1 MSIMQLWMILG
12 LWLVYLALTSNVEPS
27 NLVVGLLIAVG
38 LTALLHPEQ
47 RLIRPRQVPGALWAG
62 LRYGVFVAKD
72 VILGGIQVARLT
84 LDPKLPIQPG
94 IIAIPSGTESELAT
108 ALSAHAITL
117 SPGSMV
123 VEIGEHGTMY
133 THILDATHPDDSIAE
148 MQRLRRDLL
157 EKIFPEQ

>member
-1 MSIMQLWMILG
+1 
-12 LWLVYLALTSNVEPS
+12 LVYVALTSNVEPS

-94 IIAIPSGTESELAT
+94 IIAIPSGTDSELAT

-123 VEIGEHGTMY
+123 VEIGEHGRMY

-157 EKIFPEQ
+157 EKIFPER

>member
-1 MSIMQLWMILG
+1 MQLWMILG
-12 LWLVYLALTSNVEPS
+12 LWFVYLALTSNVEPS

-62 LRYGVFVAKD
+62 LRYTVFVAKD

-123 VEIGEHGTMY
+123 VEIGEHGKMY
-133 THILDATHPDDSIAE
+133 THILDATHPDDSIAA

-157 EKIFPEQ
+157 EKIFPEE